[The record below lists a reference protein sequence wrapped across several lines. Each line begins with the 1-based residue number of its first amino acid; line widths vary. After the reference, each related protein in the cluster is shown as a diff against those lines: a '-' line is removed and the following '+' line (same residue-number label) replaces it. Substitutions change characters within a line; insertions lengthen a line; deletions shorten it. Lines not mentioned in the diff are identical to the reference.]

1 MPFTAWASD
10 DWSPCT
16 SMVVAAS
23 AASGVS
29 AAGTDFVTR
38 WRYPPDLP
46 QARFPASPRKIRA
59 FRARRPV
66 SSPGRQCSPRWPVP
80 ASAWGLRLLERGAGA
95 FQVIGGDHDLHA
107 PERGVGKVDVDVGVG
122 ELPGQLAEGHGPV
135 LDVDHQDLALVG
147 DPHPGAPERRP
158 ASGHGI
164 VVQQHM
170 DDTPALTGEGRK
182 ATDTDARFA
191 SNLPQ
196 PGQLTR
202 PVLENNCQVRG
213 HRILDLPTAP
223 GT

>member
-66 SSPGRQCSPRWPVP
+66 SSPGPQCSPRWPVP
-80 ASAWGLRLLERGAGA
+80 ASAWGLRLLERGTGA

-107 PERGVGKVDVDVGVG
+107 PERGVGKIDVDVSVG
-122 ELPGQLAEGHGPV
+122 ELPGQLAQGHRPV
-135 LDVDHQDLALVG
+135 LDLDHQDLPLVG
-147 DPHPGAPERRP
+147 DPDAGALERLP
-158 ASGHGI
+158 ASGHGL
-164 VVQQHM
+164 VVEEHVR
-170 DDTPALTGEGRK
+170 DAPALTSEGRE
-182 ATDTDARFA
+182 AADTDTGFARNFA
-191 SNLPQ
+191 Q

-202 PVLENNCQVRG
+202 PVLENHCQIRG
-213 HRILDLPTAP
+213 HRI
-223 GT
+223 